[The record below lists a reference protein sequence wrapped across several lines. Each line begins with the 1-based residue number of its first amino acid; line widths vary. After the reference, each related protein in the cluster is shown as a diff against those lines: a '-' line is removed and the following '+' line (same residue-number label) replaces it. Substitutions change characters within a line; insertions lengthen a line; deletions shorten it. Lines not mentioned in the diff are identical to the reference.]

1 MNRDAF
7 EKTGAQLEVA
17 CAPATTF
24 YDLYR
29 GVALDFVCGVPRNP
43 ESTHQP
49 GFFCM
54 SAGKPDFGC
63 PGERSRWL
71 GRSVLR
77 DRTGAFHRPST
88 TLSPPSPP
96 SHRPS
101 VAVLQA
107 GIGAVLA
114 SSTGEAPPDALM
126 ELMAGLSENPLAESV
141 PFLDFPLP
149 FLDLPLHF
157 LDFPTA
163 FP

>member
-54 SAGKPDFGC
+54 SAG
-63 PGERSRWL
+63 
-71 GRSVLR
+71 
-77 DRTGAFHRPST
+77 
-88 TLSPPSPP
+88 
-96 SHRPS
+96 
-101 VAVLQA
+101 
-107 GIGAVLA
+107 
-114 SSTGEAPPDALM
+114 
-126 ELMAGLSENPLAESV
+126 
-141 PFLDFPLP
+141 
-149 FLDLPLHF
+149 
-157 LDFPTA
+157 
-163 FP
+163 